1 MSQEEISNTQQEGAT
16 PVTEPVEQAAPVI
29 PMVQLRR
36 DQMYQELSRL
46 SQEDPE
52 LRQVLGTWAGNT
64 AKRQYVPEIRARDT
78 ELAQLKA
85 ENFQLKVT
93 SMTEAEI
100 QDKFAK
106 DKSFR
111 DQYSNLL
118 ETQQNGGRGKPTDEA
133 PLVNEAVNELAQWAY
148 TNGLPEADWNRLYNK
163 AMREGYSGPN
173 EHWSTGVM
181 RWQQEI
187 SQELIRQKLTGSSA
201 TPPPAVTTPPP
212 MVPETPPKINPN
224 LTRPGADISRGT
236 GGNSTNLSF
245 PKTAA
250 EFNKLPRNVQQQFIA
265 SDRDKVIGL
274 T

>member
-1 MSQEEISNTQQEGAT
+1 MSQEESTNTQPEGQEV
-16 PVTEPVEQAAPVI
+16 PTEPEQTTPEV
-29 PMVQLRR
+29 PMLSLRR

-85 ENFQLKVT
+85 ENFQLKVS
-93 SMTEAEI
+93 SMTEADI
-100 QDKFAK
+100 QEKFAK

-118 ETQQNGGRGKPTDEA
+118 ETQQSGPKPADES
-133 PLVNEAVNELAQWAY
+133 PLVDQAITELANWAY
-148 TNGLPEADWNRLYNK
+148 TNGLPEQDWARLYAKAGRGEYSSNK
-163 AMREGYSGPN
+163 
-173 EHWSTGVM
+173 EHWSIGVN

-187 SQELIRQKLTGSSA
+187 SQELIKHKLSAAAPPVVA
-201 TPPPAVTTPPP
+201 TPQV
-212 MVPETPPKINPN
+212 VPETPPKTNPA

-236 GGNSTNLSF
+236 GGTNNNLSF
-245 PKTAA
+245 PKTAQ
-250 EFNKLPRNVQQQFIA
+250 EFNKLPRAVQLQFIA
-265 SDRDKVIGL
+265 SDRDKVIAL
-274 T
+274 TQ